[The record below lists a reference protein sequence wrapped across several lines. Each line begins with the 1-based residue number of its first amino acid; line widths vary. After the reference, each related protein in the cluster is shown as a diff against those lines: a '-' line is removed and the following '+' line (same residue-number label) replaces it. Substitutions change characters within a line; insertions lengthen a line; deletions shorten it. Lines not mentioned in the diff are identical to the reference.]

1 MTVAADP
8 ALGFWLRHVA
18 AAGGLWEPEGP
29 AAYVV
34 LPPPLRD
41 AYRLPEELRVTA
53 DPDVAR
59 EDGAALL
66 AAGHPVLA
74 EAADR
79 VLKSGDAGHLVL
91 TRPASVPP
99 GREVLLTELRDA
111 FPVGHGRIDLAGEPE
126 AVLHPVARVGALITY
141 ELSAEDRFQEQA
153 ERWVDLPAWRELPA
167 ALAAHLV
174 RAETSEQGVARP
186 AEGLLPAIREAHR
199 LIDAGATARREALGA
214 EVIGACQ
221 AESGRAAAYYA
232 DAISG
237 IERRLATAPADR
249 LSVLEQRLR
258 STREE
263 KARRLAEIAEKYEAR
278 HTIRP
283 YRLHVIHVP
292 GLRVS
297 VDVRRGDRRYPMIF
311 DWLMPAGA
319 YAPVRCP
326 SCGGEAP
333 LVAGKLKLGCETCLP
348 PVPAAAAVPVPAASP
363 AVPGPEAR
371 PSAASRPVPGAAQ
384 RESGAAQRESGAA
397 QQESGAAQQESGPRR
412 PAAGSV
418 PAPPRAKQQPA
429 MPPKVRKERQKAT
442 GTVAERM
449 WRAVAAGDIRAA
461 GKVLLPG
468 SPAAALV
475 RALGPAGLTR
485 VIGMPPGEGPEKF
498 VAETDGDTVAG
509 RLLGHGGAEC
519 SYYIYCRD
527 GQAAEVLPF
536 PLHADESFW
545 PFYWWGRRPGDR
557 WATGKIVAA
566 PQLDPVEGPLV
577 SVGSSWNGLPVAAR
591 SLAAWERISG
601 GHEPLLSAHAPRT
614 LAAAVQ
620 RLVAYRAGSRAA
632 FAEAA
637 GAYRV
642 PEEEVRRADRAVRR
656 LLALGPARPW

>member
-79 VLKSGDAGHLVL
+79 VLTSGDAGHLVL
-91 TRPASVPP
+91 ARPASVPP
-99 GREVLLTELRDA
+99 AREVLLTELRDA
-111 FPVGHGRIDLAGEPE
+111 FPVGHGRIDLAGELE
-126 AVLHPVARVGALITY
+126 VVLHPVARVGALITY

-153 ERWVDLPAWRELPA
+153 ERWVDVPARRELPA
-167 ALAAHLV
+167 ALATHLA
-174 RAETSEQGVARP
+174 RAEISERGVARP
-186 AEGLLPAIREAHR
+186 AEGLLPAIGEAHR

-249 LSVLEQRLR
+249 RAVLEQRLR

-311 DWLMPAGA
+311 DWLLPAGA

-348 PVPAAAAVPVPAASP
+348 PTPAAAAAPVSAAPP
-363 AVPGPEAR
+363 AVPGPAAR
-371 PSAASRPVPGAAQ
+371 PSASRPIPGPARPQ
-384 RESGAAQRESGAA
+384 
-397 QQESGAAQQESGPRR
+397 SGPARPQSRAAR
-412 PAAGSV
+412 PASGPA
-418 PAPPRAKQQPA
+418 PAPPRAKRQPA

-461 GKVLLPG
+461 GKILLPG

-485 VIGMPPGEGPEKF
+485 VIGMPPGEVPEKF

-519 SYYIYCRD
+519 TYYMYCRD
-527 GQAAEVLPF
+527 GRAAEILPF
-536 PLHADESFW
+536 PLQPDESFW
-545 PFYWWGRRPGDR
+545 AFYWWGRRPGDR
-557 WATGKIVAA
+557 WATGKIAAA
-566 PQLDPVEGPLV
+566 PGLDPVEGPLV

-601 GHEPLLSAHAPRT
+601 DHEPLLSAHAPRT

-620 RLVAYRAGSRAA
+620 RLTAYRAGSRAA

-637 GAYRV
+637 DAYRV

-656 LLALGPARPW
+656 LLALGPDRPW

>member
-99 GREVLLTELRDA
+99 RREVLLTELRDA

-153 ERWVDLPAWRELPA
+153 ERWVDVPARRELPA

-174 RAETSEQGVARP
+174 RAEISGQGAARP

-237 IERRLATAPADR
+237 IERRLAAAPADR
-249 LSVLEQRLR
+249 RAVLEQRLR

-333 LVAGKLKLGCETCLP
+333 LVAGKLKLGCETCLAP
-348 PVPAAAAVPVPAASP
+348 APAAAAAPAQ
-363 AVPGPEAR
+363 PE
-371 PSAASRPVPGAAQ
+371 SGAAPPESAPAQ
-384 RESGAAQRESGAA
+384 PESGAAQPESR
-397 QQESGAAQQESGPRR
+397 PRR
-412 PAAGSV
+412 PAAGSA
-418 PAPPRAKQQPA
+418 PAPPRAKRQPA

-449 WRAVAAGDIRAA
+449 WRAVAAGDVRAA

-485 VIGMPPGEGPEKF
+485 VIGMPPGEGPERF

-527 GQAAEVLPF
+527 GHAAEVLPF

-545 PFYWWGRRPGDR
+545 PFYWWGQRPGDR

-566 PQLDPVEGPLV
+566 PQLDPVEGPMV
-577 SVGSSWNGLPVAAR
+577 SAGSSWNGLPVAAR

-601 GHEPLLSAHAPRT
+601 DHEPLLSAHAPRA

-656 LLALGPARPW
+656 LLALGPAQPW

>member
-79 VLKSGDAGHLVL
+79 VLTSGDAGQIVIA
-91 TRPASVPP
+91 RPASVPP
-99 GREVLLTELRDA
+99 GREVLLTGLRDA

-126 AVLHPVARVGALITY
+126 VVLHPVARVGALVTY

-153 ERWVDLPAWRELPA
+153 ERWVDVPARRELPPS
-167 ALAAHLV
+167 LAAHLV
-174 RAETSEQGVARP
+174 RAEISERNVARP
-186 AEGLLPAIREAHR
+186 AEGLLLAIGEAHR
-199 LIDAGATARREALGA
+199 LIDVGASARREALGA

-232 DAISG
+232 DAIAG

-249 LSVLEQRLR
+249 RAVLEQRLR

-283 YRLHVIHVP
+283 YRLHVVHVP
-292 GLRVS
+292 ALRVLA
-297 VDVRRGDRRYPMIF
+297 DVRRGDRRYPMTF
-311 DWLMPAGA
+311 DWLLPAGV

-326 SCGGEAP
+326 SCSGEAP
-333 LVAGKLKLGCETCLP
+333 LVAGKLRLGCETCLP
-348 PVPAAAAVPVPAASP
+348 PLPAAAAAPVPAAAAVPGPAAP
-363 AVPGPEAR
+363 
-371 PSAASRPVPGAAQ
+371 PSASRPPSKPAQ
-384 RESGAAQRESGAA
+384 RESGAAQPDA
-397 QQESGAAQQESGPRR
+397 GPRR
-412 PAAGSV
+412 PATR
-418 PAPPRAKQQPA
+418 PAPTPPRAKRQPA

-442 GTVAERM
+442 GTLAERM

-461 GKVLLPG
+461 GKIIFPG

-475 RALGPAGLTR
+475 RAVGLAGLTG
-485 VIGMPPGEGPEKF
+485 VIGMPPGEAPERF
-498 VAETDGDTVAG
+498 VAETDGDTVTG
-509 RLLGHGGAEC
+509 TLLGHGGTEC
-519 SYYIYCRD
+519 PYYIYCRD

-536 PLHADESFW
+536 PLQADESFW

-557 WATGKIVAA
+557 WATGKIAAA
-566 PQLDPVEGPLV
+566 PGLDPVAGPLV
-577 SVGSSWNGLPVAAR
+577 SVGASANGLPVAAR
-591 SLAAWERISG
+591 SLAAWERITDH
-601 GHEPLLSAHAPRT
+601 HEPLLAAHAPRT

-642 PEEEVRRADRAVRR
+642 REEDVRRADRAVRR
-656 LLALGPARPW
+656 LLALGPGQPW

>member
-153 ERWVDLPAWRELPA
+153 ERWVDVPARRELPA

-174 RAETSEQGVARP
+174 RAEISEQGVARP

-249 LSVLEQRLR
+249 RAVLEQRLR

-348 PVPAAAAVPVPAASP
+348 PAPAAAAAPVPAASP
-363 AVPGPEAR
+363 SVPGPAAR
-371 PSAASRPVPGAAQ
+371 PPAAPRPVPGPAQ
-384 RESGAAQRESGAA
+384 RESGPAQR
-397 QQESGAAQQESGPRR
+397 ESGPRR
-412 PAAGSV
+412 PPAGPA
-418 PAPPRAKQQPA
+418 PAPPRAKRQPA

-527 GQAAEVLPF
+527 GHAAEVLPF
-536 PLHADESFW
+536 PLQADESFW

-566 PQLDPVEGPLV
+566 PHLDPVEGPLV
-577 SVGSSWNGLPVAAR
+577 SAGSSWNGLPVAAR

-601 GHEPLLSAHAPRT
+601 DHEPLLSAHPPRA

>member
-79 VLKSGDAGHLVL
+79 VLTSGDAGQIVIA
-91 TRPASVPP
+91 RPASVPP
-99 GREVLLTELRDA
+99 GREVLLTELRDV

-126 AVLHPVARVGALITY
+126 VVLHPVARIGALVTY

-153 ERWVDLPAWRELPA
+153 ERWVDVPARRELPVT
-167 ALAAHLV
+167 LAAYLV
-174 RAETSEQGVARP
+174 RAEISERNVAPP
-186 AEGLLPAIREAHR
+186 AEGLLPAIGEAHR

-214 EVIGACQ
+214 EMIGAWQ

-232 DAISG
+232 DAIAG

-249 LSVLEQRLR
+249 RAVLEQRLR
-258 STREE
+258 STWEE
-263 KARRLAEIAEKYEAR
+263 QARRLAEIAEKYEAR

-292 GLRVS
+292 GLRVP
-297 VDVRRGDRRYPMIF
+297 VDVRRGDRRYPMTF
-311 DWLMPAGA
+311 DWLLPAGA

-333 LVAGKLKLGCETCLP
+333 LVAGKAKLGCETCLP
-348 PVPAAAAVPVPAASP
+348 PIPAAAAAPVPAAP
-363 AVPGPEAR
+363 AVPGPAAR
-371 PSAASRPVPGAAQ
+371 APAASGPA
-384 RESGAAQRESGAA
+384 SGAAQRESGDA
-397 QQESGAAQQESGPRR
+397 QPESGGRR
-412 PAAGSV
+412 PASRRA
-418 PAPPRAKQQPA
+418 PAPPRAKRQPA

-442 GTVAERM
+442 GTLAERM
-449 WRAVAAGDIRAA
+449 WRAVAEGDIRAP
-461 GKVLLPG
+461 GKILFPG

-475 RALGPAGLTR
+475 RALGLAGLTR
-485 VIGMPPGEGPEKF
+485 VIGMPPGEAPERF
-498 VAETDGDTVAG
+498 VAETDGNIVAG
-509 RLLGHGGAEC
+509 TLLGHRGAEC
-519 SYYIYCRD
+519 PYYIYCRN

-536 PLHADESFW
+536 PLQADESFW

-557 WATGKIVAA
+557 WATGKIAA
-566 PQLDPVEGPLV
+566 VPGLDPVEGPLV
-577 SVGSSWNGLPVAAR
+577 SVGSASNGLPVAAR
-591 SLAAWERISG
+591 SLAAWERITDD
-601 GHEPLLSAHAPRT
+601 HEPLLSAHAPRT

-637 GAYRV
+637 GTYRV
-642 PEEEVRRADRAVRR
+642 PEGEVRRADRARPASYWLSGQVSPGSRGP
-656 LLALGPARPW
+656 LGARPWRPW